1 MKVLRLDSDATT
13 MTTDVIV
20 NALNASNSSIPEETI
35 CAAIVKNKIGQIAAL
50 LINKM
55 NAAYGGAIS
64 LGYPYGAAYKIYLFS
79 GGTWSLYS
87 NL

>member
-20 NALNASNSSIPEETI
+20 NALNASNSSIPEEVI
-35 CAAIVKNKIGQIAAL
+35 CAAIVKNKVGQIAAL

-55 NAAYGGAIS
+55 NAANGGAMS
-64 LGYPYGAAYKIYLFS
+64 FGYPYGAAYKIYLYT
-79 GGTWSLYS
+79 GDTWSLYS
-87 NL
+87 SL